1 MASTVT
7 FACLILAL
15 FLFISSIRCEAHLSS
30 TFYDSTCPKALSTIQ
45 TATKSAVSRERRMA
59 ASLIRL
65 HFHDCFVQGCDA
77 SILLDDTSSILGEK
91 TAPNNAG
98 SVRGYGVIDEIK
110 SKVENVCPGV
120 VSCADILAVVARD
133 ASVAVGG
140 PSWTVKLGR
149 RDSTTASLS
158 LTDANLPKFTDDLDR
173 LTSLFREKGLSER
186 DMVALSGSH
195 TIGQARC
202 VTFRGRIHNNA
213 SDIDVGFAS
222 TRKRKCSL
230 AIGSDD
236 KKIAPLDLVTPNSFD
251 NNYFKNLIQKK
262 GLLQSDQI
270 LFSGGSTD
278 SIVTEYSK
286 SPSTF
291 KNDFAAAMVRM
302 GDIEP
307 ITGSQGQIRKLC
319 SVVN

>member
-1 MASTVT
+1 MGSTAT
-7 FACLILAL
+7 WACLILAL
-15 FLFISSIRCEAHLSS
+15 FLFISSMTCEAQLSS
-30 TFYDSTCPKALSTIQ
+30 TFYDNTCPKALSTIR
-45 TATKSAVSRERRMA
+45 TASRSAVSRERRMA

-77 SILLDDTSSILGEK
+77 SILLDDTPSILGEK
-91 TAPNNAG
+91 TAPTNAG
-98 SVRGYGVIDEIK
+98 SLRGYGVIDEIK

-120 VSCADILAVVARD
+120 VSCADILAVVAGD

-149 RDSTTASLS
+149 RDSTTARLS
-158 LTDANLPKFTDDLDR
+158 LTETNLPKFTDDLDR

-202 VTFRGRIHNNA
+202 VTFRDRIHNNA
-213 SDIDVGFAS
+213 SDIDTGFAS

-230 AIGSDD
+230 AIGTDD
-236 KKIAPLDLVTPNSFD
+236 EKIAPLDLVTPNSFD

-262 GLLQSDQI
+262 GLLESDQI